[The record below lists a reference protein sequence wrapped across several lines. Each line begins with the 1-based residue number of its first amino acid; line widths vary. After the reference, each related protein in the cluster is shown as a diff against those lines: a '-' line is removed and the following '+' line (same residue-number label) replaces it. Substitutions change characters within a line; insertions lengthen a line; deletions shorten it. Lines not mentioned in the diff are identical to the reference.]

1 MNTKKKAF
9 IEVFRLN
16 TGNIKATCEKVGM
29 GRTTYYNWIDD
40 DKDFEVEVQN
50 VNEEL
55 IDYAESQ
62 LHTKI
67 EQGNLTAIIFFLKC
81 KKISQG
87 NLTAIIFFLKCKG
100 QTRGY
105 IDKQYIQ
112 TRQMTEPIKVF
123 DWEPDSIVIE

>member
-1 MNTKKKAF
+1 MSTPHTMNTKKRAF
-9 IEVFRLN
+9 IKAFRLN
-16 TGNIKATCEKVGM
+16 TGNIKATCEKVRM

-40 DKDFEVEVQN
+40 DKDFEKEVQN

-55 IDYAESQ
+55 IDFAESQ

-81 KKISQG
+81 K
-87 NLTAIIFFLKCKG
+87 G

-105 IDKQYIQ
+105 IDRQYIEK
-112 TRQMTEPIKVF
+112 RQMTGPIKVF
-123 DWEPDSIVIE
+123 DWEPDSIVVE

>member
-9 IEVFRLN
+9 IEVFRRN

-29 GRTTYYNWIDD
+29 GRTTYYNRIDD
-40 DKDFEVEVQN
+40 DKDFETEVQN

-62 LHTKI
+62 LHT
-67 EQGNLTAIIFFLKC
+67 
-81 KKISQG
+81 KISQG

-105 IDKQYIQ
+105 PRSARAPCLAAAG
-112 TRQMTEPIKVF
+112 TSPRSACRSRGSGCAAPGAGHR
-123 DWEPDSIVIE
+123 

>member
-1 MNTKKKAF
+1 MSTTHTMNTKKKAF
-9 IEVFRLN
+9 IDVFRRN

-40 DKDFEVEVQN
+40 DKDFETEVQN

-62 LHTKI
+62 LHT
-67 EQGNLTAIIFFLKC
+67 
-81 KKISQG
+81 KISQG

-123 DWEPDSIVIE
+123 DWEPDQIVIE